1 MMLGI
6 QTKKNLFDPIFYY
19 GSDTTFT
26 DYLEVVLIVF
36 LRSRVN
42 FRPIFFSFFFCFRNV
57 VPKPFAHQ
65 FMLRGETYPRVPS
78 TTRSILRGVGRWLGR
93 HGRHSI
99 PRYYITIFWSPKANV
114 FACNW
119 GQSNLY
125 FIFTVL

>member
-6 QTKKNLFDPIFYY
+6 PTKKEFVWSDLLLR
-19 GSDTTFT
+19 SDTTFT
-26 DYLEVVLIVF
+26 EYLEVVLIVF
-36 LRSRVN
+36 LCSRVN
-42 FRPIFFSFFFCFRNV
+42 FRPIFFSFFCFRNV

-119 GQSNLY
+119 GQSNLC